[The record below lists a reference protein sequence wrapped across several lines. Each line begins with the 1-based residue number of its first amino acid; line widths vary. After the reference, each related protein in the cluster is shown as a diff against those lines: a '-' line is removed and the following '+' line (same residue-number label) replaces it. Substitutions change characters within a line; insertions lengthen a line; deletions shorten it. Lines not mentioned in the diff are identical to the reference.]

1 MATPTFKDITELAHM
16 VNPTGEE
23 RIQVNAAE
31 SVTLAQIAALALKA
45 LTGIQDLGQ
54 LNPRIVDPSDPVK
67 DIIEKLANRLDN
79 GRINLFRLDKS
90 TAPAEWVVNDT
101 IQCGDQYFDSIL
113 ALTWE
118 WGSGDDVRNLLYFI
132 MVNADQGSMLDRL
145 WITIAHEDDALS
157 TPDDI
162 DADYLLTVLE
172 DTLDN
177 NIFGNAVRLAD
188 VIGIKQSVTKSDGFQ
203 TLTPVV
209 QSGGRVYVNVPTGLN
224 GIGLFKVTNFV
235 VDLSGL
241 YDLPGVNDRRPQV
254 VLPSVPSLGNNSALR
269 FYIKSPIFPSNPSS
283 GLPYSLLVT
292 LVPSGFSPD
301 QSTDQVILSGEIKSG
316 PGFIQYGNIY
326 VPCLV
331 FEKFMEAGDPP
342 SDAGYGFLVEVKS
355 IGSTISIDAK
365 KVYKY
370 NSVTPNA

>member
-1 MATPTFKDITELAHM
+1 MATPTFKDITEFAHM

-45 LTGIQDLGQ
+45 LTGLQDLGQ

-90 TAPAEWVVNDT
+90 TAPAEWVVDDT

-118 WGSGDDVRNLLYFI
+118 WGSGDDVRNLIYFI

-177 NIFGNAVRLAD
+177 NIFGNAVKIYDL
-188 VIGIKQSVTKSDGFQ
+188 IGIKQTVTREGGNQ

-209 QSGGRVYVNVPTGLN
+209 QGGEVFVNVPATLN
-224 GIGLFKVTNFV
+224 SLGLFKVTDFI
-235 VDLSGL
+235 VDISDL
-241 YDLPGVNDRRPQV
+241 YNLQYSDVKPRII
-254 VLPSVPSLGNNSALR
+254 LPSVPVLGNNSSLR
-269 FYIKSPIFPSNPSS
+269 FYIKSPVFPSHESEGTTRLKVLMIPN
-283 GLPYSLLVT
+283 
-292 LVPSGFSPD
+292 GFSPA
-301 QSTDQVILSGEIKSG
+301 SETDIIVLSGLVKSDSSMEINNVKIPYLEFVKS
-316 PGFIQYGNIY
+316 YN
-326 VPCLV
+326 
-331 FEKFMEAGDPP
+331 AGDPP

>member
-1 MATPTFKDITELAHM
+1 MATPTFKDITEFAHM

-45 LTGIQDLGQ
+45 LTGLQDLGQ

-67 DIIEKLANRLDN
+67 DILEKLANRLDN

-90 TAPAEWVVNDT
+90 TAPAEWVVDDT

-118 WGSGDDVRNLLYFI
+118 SWSGDDVRNLLYFF
-132 MVNADQGSMLDRL
+132 MVKADQGSMLDRL

-177 NIFGNAVRLAD
+177 NIFGNAVKIYDL
-188 VIGIKQSVTKSDGFQ
+188 IGIKQTVTRDGGNQ
-203 TLTPVV
+203 TLAPVV
-209 QSGGRVYVNVPTGLN
+209 QSGEIFVNVPATLN
-224 GIGLFKVTNFV
+224 SLGLFKVTDFI
-235 VDLSGL
+235 VDLSDL
-241 YDLPGVNDRRPQV
+241 YNLPGYSDIKPHII
-254 VLPSVPSLGNNSALR
+254 LPSVPALGNNSSLR
-269 FYIKSPIFPSNPSS
+269 FYIKSPVFPSHESS
-283 GLPYSLLVT
+283 GATTLRALVI
-292 LVPSGFSPD
+292 PNGFSPA
-301 QSTDQVILSGEIKSG
+301 SETDTVVLSGEVKSG
-316 PGFIQYGNIY
+316 NIEINNVK
-326 VPCLV
+326 VPYLEFV
-331 FEKFMEAGDPP
+331 KVYNAGDPP
-342 SDAGYGFLVEVKS
+342 ADAGYGFLVEVKS